1 MCFWRE
7 KIGHPRYLGGR
18 FAFKRKVVA
27 KCNSFCCCFLSA
39 FFNIMSRPHFCNY
52 CKNHGVVTRISHGHA
67 KNCPWRECVCAL
79 CMRTRNRNLYRRSLN
94 KRSHEPAGPSSD
106 MTVESSQ
113 SLASTSV
120 ANVLSAVNAIP
131 PARTPTSCAAARAG
145 KCLYFVVKM
154 LYSVL
159 SLFLHM
165 FTVNSSKTNFSE
177 MHKTKEGFCHN
188 SFALIWWQLVKN
200 RKVCLD

>member
-7 KIGHPRYLGGR
+7 KFGHPRHLGGR
-18 FAFKRKVVA
+18 FAFKRQVVA
-27 KCNSFCCCFLSA
+27 KCNSCCCCFLSA

-154 LYSVL
+154 LRYCHYFYTCSQSILPKLIFLRCIKPKRGSVTIVL
-159 SLFLHM
+159 RLFGG
-165 FTVNSSKTNFSE
+165 N
-177 MHKTKEGFCHN
+177 
-188 SFALIWWQLVKN
+188 W
-200 RKVCLD
+200 